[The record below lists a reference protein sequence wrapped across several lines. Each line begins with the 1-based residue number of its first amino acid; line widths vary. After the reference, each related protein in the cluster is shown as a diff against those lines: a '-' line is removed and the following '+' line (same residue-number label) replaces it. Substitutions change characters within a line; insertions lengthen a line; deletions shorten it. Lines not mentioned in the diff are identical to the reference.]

1 MRVHRVMDRS
11 IPPCYFGFG
20 FDSIR
25 DPSPR
30 FSHARHRADS
40 DSLDWTTLKRQGYA
54 RGLFVRVEK
63 FRFVYIHVCVCVCV
77 RVCVCVEEDLM
88 GIRPADDFDETFD
101 SKLAGWI
108 LLTCLIS
115 CFKREFLYK

>member
-1 MRVHRVMDRS
+1 M
-11 IPPCYFGFG
+11 
-20 FDSIR
+20 
-25 DPSPR
+25 
-30 FSHARHRADS
+30 
-40 DSLDWTTLKRQGYA
+40 
-54 RGLFVRVEK
+54 
-63 FRFVYIHVCVCVCV
+63 CVCVCV

>member
-63 FRFVYIHVCVCVCV
+63 FRFVYIHVYVCV

-108 LLTCLIS
+108 LLTCPIS